1 MKGIYHEGP
10 RIRYFGYRR
19 DPDPEGMS
27 WREITSEPERDLID
41 EHSLHDL
48 AWDGARVVLRSQVER
63 DRRTA
68 DRETRGYEDRIRGD
82 LIIQE
87 ILREIGLPPAELL
100 RRIRER

>member
-19 DPDPEGMS
+19 DPDPDGMT
-27 WREITSEPERDLID
+27 WQFITSEPERELID

-48 AWDGARVVLRSQVER
+48 AWDGVQVVLRSQVER

-68 DRETRGYEDRIRGD
+68 DRETKGYESRIRED
-82 LIIQE
+82 LILQE
-87 ILREIGLPPAELL
+87 ILREIGLAPSELI